1 MRTIY
6 IISDLHLGGDYP
18 EPRGPGKRGF
28 RLCTRADAIAQ
39 FVDSLNGSCA
49 RHGTSELVLNGDTVD
64 FLAEHDD
71 GLNAWSPFTREPKRA
86 VEKLEAIV
94 KRDQIVFDAIRRFLD
109 RRGRVVVLLGNH
121 DIELSLPDVRVAFR
135 HAIGVKPE
143 HDFEFL
149 YDGEA
154 YVVGDALIE
163 HGNRYDDWNQVDYD
177 ALRHVRSVQ
186 SRRLDASKEH
196 VFVAPAGSEMVTEV
210 INAIKL
216 DYPFVDLL
224 KPETAAVVPMLL
236 ALEPD
241 FRARLGTIALL
252 YKRTRSHGLAD
263 AVTPKFGGDIRS
275 EQSENR
281 ISGGDIGGN
290 TAADQDG
297 FGGDISADGN
307 STPHAVRSEQNAALI
322 ETLQTSLGGDA
333 EQFLRSLDA
342 EVAEADPLGQLGDEI
357 SASDTVSR
365 ISGFAAL
372 LFGRSSQPFEKRLPA
387 LLRAMRGLQHS
398 ETFDPGTES
407 QTEYLNA
414 AQSLADRGGFRYVV
428 FGHTHQAKRVSLGN
442 GRFYFNTGTWADV
455 LQFPNEILKSETD
468 ALAALRTFVEHMK
481 AGDFSAWTLFRPTY
495 VQLQISDDNK
505 ISNAEL
511 LTFPEMSTSS
521 ASVFPTRIGTLPPAL
536 DG

>member
-1 MRTIY
+1 MDALLGRVLEEGQVRTTY
-6 IISDLHLGGDYP
+6 VISDLHLGGDYP
-18 EPRGPGKRGF
+18 EPRGSGKRGF
-28 RLCTRADAIAQ
+28 RLCTRTDAIAQ
-39 FVDSLNGSCA
+39 FIDSLTAGCA
-49 RHGTSELVLNGDTVD
+49 QHGTNELVLNGDTVD
-64 FLAEHDD
+64 FLAEQDD
-71 GLNAWSPFTREPKRA
+71 GLNAWSPFTREPRRA
-86 VEKLEAIV
+86 VEKLKAIV

-135 HAIGVKPE
+135 HALGVKPE

-177 ALRHVRSVQ
+177 ALRHVRSAQ

-196 VFVAPAGSEMVTEV
+196 IFVPPAGSEMVTEV

-236 ALEPD
+236 ALEPG
-241 FRARLGTIALL
+241 FRARLGMIALL

-275 EQSENR
+275 EQYGSR
-281 ISGGDIGGN
+281 ISGGDIGGYPV
-290 TAADQDG
+290 ADQDR
-297 FGGDISADGN
+297 FGEEISAGRD
-307 STPHAVRSEQNAALI
+307 STPHALRSEQNAALI
-322 ETLQTSLGGDA
+322 ETLQTSLGSDA
-333 EQFLRSLDA
+333 EQFLRNLDA

-357 SASDTVSR
+357 SSSETGSR
-365 ISGFAAL
+365 LSGFAAL
-372 LFGRSSQPFEKRLPA
+372 LLGRSSQSFEKRLPA
-387 LLRAMRGLQHS
+387 LLRAMRGLQHID
-398 ETFDPGTES
+398 TFDVSTENAK
-407 QTEYLNA
+407 EYLNA
-414 AQSLADRGGFRYVV
+414 AQALADRGGFRYVV

-442 GRFYFNTGTWADV
+442 GRFYFNSGTWADA
-455 LQFPNEILKSETD
+455 LQFPSDILKSEAN
-468 ALAALRTFVEHMK
+468 ALVALRTFVEHMK

-495 VQLQISDDNK
+495 VQLLISDDNK

-511 LTFPEMSTSS
+511 LTFPEAATS
-521 ASVFPTRIGTLPPAL
+521 
-536 DG
+536 